1 MTLDLTAITRQI
13 ASMADAAPWRDQGAG
28 FDLAYTLLTTTEPM
42 ALSDR
47 IRSARTSWLVARL
60 YDSLATRFPCPPC
73 PPRWS
78 VLATDG
84 SSMTPE
90 RHSPVQFHVI
100 NIGRVR
106 LTYGP
111 AAGAAI
117 DHAPELAFR
126 PEETQIAL
134 PDGVRRVPIDGARL
148 AARRSVAELAAL
160 ADLAEATEGPRVGLQ
175 DGSLILWSIQ
185 QEEAPVQAWVLDP
198 FLGAAER
205 LRRAG
210 VPLAAYIS
218 APASTDVVNAL
229 RVAYCPH
236 VPRELAT
243 VNCDRCPS
251 RHRPEGPACYAI
263 PQLTDR
269 RLFERLL
276 QPGERSDLFFSASK
290 ILARY
295 QQRDPAQAILFFYLH
310 VGWEVARVEIPQWV
324 AAEPA
329 LLELIHAAV
338 YDQCQRGDGYPSAL
352 QEAHEAAVIHADER
366 RLVERLVEEA
376 MARAGATMLRSGKD
390 ASKRVRS
397 L

>member
-1 MTLDLTAITRQI
+1 MTLDLSAITRQL

-28 FDLAYTLLTTTEPM
+28 VDLAFRLLTTTEPG
-42 ALSDR
+42 ALSNR
-47 IRSARTSWLVARL
+47 IEAARTSWLVARL
-60 YDSLATRFPCPPC
+60 VDSLATRFPCPPC
-73 PPRWS
+73 PPAWS

-84 SSMTPE
+84 SSMTPD

-111 AAGAAI
+111 DAGAAI
-117 DHAPELAFR
+117 DHAPVLAFR
-126 PEETQIAL
+126 PEETHIAL
-134 PDGVRRVPIDGARL
+134 PDGVRRLPIDGTRL

-160 ADLAEATEGPRVGLQ
+160 ADLAEAVDGPRVALQ

-185 QEEAPVQAWVLDP
+185 QEEEPVQAWVLDP
-198 FLGAAER
+198 FLDAAER

-210 VPLAAYIS
+210 VPLASYIS

-263 PQLTDR
+263 PQMTDR

-276 QPGERSDLFFSASK
+276 RPGERSDLFKSGSK
-290 ILARY
+290 ILDRY
-295 QQRDPAQAILFFYLH
+295 RRRDPGHAILFFYLH

-329 LLELIHAAV
+329 LLDLVHAAV
-338 YDQCQRGDGYPSAL
+338 ADQCRRGAGYPTAL

-366 RLVERLVEEA
+366 RLVERLVEET
-376 MARAGATMLRSGKD
+376 MARNGTTMLRSGKD